1 MTLDLE
7 FITPAFLCGANQNKA
22 ELRAPSIR
30 GELRWWFRVLG
41 AGAAEERDLFGGVHG
56 EPAAS
61 RVVVR
66 VKDVQAK
73 HEELPCFAPM
83 SDLGYVYYFASV
95 SGERK
100 GIRIQRDAFFAPGTR
115 FKVDIIERQPIPE
128 SSRLR
133 LTQTIEA
140 YARLGTLGLRATRG
154 CGAIVQADDLLTRE
168 AFAAWVGTLP
178 DTLLVGLSEDR
189 VFDSW
194 KGCHEALGGYLRAF
208 RKDNHLSGKAE
219 SALGF
224 SIGKQRASSAL
235 RLRPVKVKEGYLP
248 VLVYT
253 DAACRQASL
262 EPLLR
267 SRSINLKSQI

>member
-41 AGAAEERDLFGGVHG
+41 ADAEEERDLFGGVHG
-56 EPAAS
+56 EPTAS
-61 RVVVR
+61 RLVVR
-66 VKDVQAK
+66 VRDVQAK
-73 HEELPCFAPM
+73 HEELPRFAPW
-83 SDLGYVYYFASV
+83 SELDYLYYFAV
-95 SGERK
+95 SGNKENVHRT
-100 GIRIQRDAFFAPGTR
+100 QREAFFAPETR
-115 FKVDIIERQPIPE
+115 FKADILERRPLPE
-128 SSRLR
+128 QTRR
-133 LTQTIEA
+133 RFTQTVEA
-140 YARLGTLGLRATRG
+140 FARLGTLGLRATRG
-154 CGAIVQADDLLTRE
+154 CGALVQTDAVLTRQ

-178 DTLLVGLSEDR
+178 GTLLVGLSEDR

-194 KGCHEALGGYLRAF
+194 KRCHEALGGYLRAL

-224 SIGKQRASSAL
+224 SIDKERASSAL
-235 RLRPVKVKEGYLP
+235 RLRPVRVKEGYLP

-253 DAACRQASL
+253 DEACRQTSL
-262 EPLLR
+262 ESLLK
-267 SRSINLKSQI
+267 SRIINLTSQI